1 MADLRHE
8 PWFRLDPVLGDDGA
22 LRGQRVTVG
31 LGGGRVTNTL
41 DLPPESFAAG
51 PFGRVILVGSD
62 DGSISRVQAF
72 DVANA
77 CTWAIAEERAVI
89 RRATVDPAGSGVY
102 ETRVD
107 RASRAD
113 LGVWLRPLDGSAAAR
128 RILPPL
134 PADDRFGRT
143 FSTEF
148 AWDVAG
154 ERLAV
159 QSCGEV
165 ACRTRLIAPEGG
177 PTVTLDVPD
186 LGGLLGFDGDRVV
199 TYGACRGT
207 PCPILSTDLATGVR
221 TVLEA
226 EGGPAVVLATPD
238 GVRLVHEVRTGAGR
252 GLRSVAL
259 DGAAG
264 TDLGPL
270 PDDLGLHPSPV
281 QAGSAT
287 RLPSGWVLL
296 APDGRLPTDDISP
309 RPQLRHI
316 PDGVTVPL
324 DEAAR

>member
-1 MADLRHE
+1 M
-8 PWFRLDPVLGDDGA
+8 DPVLGDDGD
-22 LRGQRVTVG
+22 LRGQRLTVG
-31 LGGGRVTNTL
+31 LGGGRVAKTL

-72 DVANA
+72 DVANGCA
-77 CTWAIAEERAVI
+77 WAIADERAVI
-89 RRATVDPAGSGVY
+89 RRATVDPAGSGIY

-113 LGVWLRPLDGSAAAR
+113 LGVWLRPLDGSGPAR

-148 AWDVAG
+148 TWDVAG

-165 ACRTRLIAPEGG
+165 ACRTRLIARQGG
-177 PTVTLDVPD
+177 PTVTLDDPD
-186 LGGLLGFDGDRVV
+186 LGVLIGFDGHQVV
-199 TYGACRGT
+199 TYDACRGT
-207 PCPILSTDLATGVR
+207 PCPIVSTDLESGTR

-226 EGGPAVVLATPD
+226 DGGPAIVLGTQD
-238 GVRLVHEVRTGAGR
+238 GARLVHETWDGTSR
-252 GLRSVAL
+252 GLYSVAL
-259 DGAAG
+259 DGAARA
-264 TDLGPL
+264 DLGSL
-270 PDDLGLHPSPV
+270 PERLGLHPSAI

-287 RLPSGWVLL
+287 RLPLGWILL
-296 APDGRLPTDDISP
+296 APEGRLPADHTSP
-309 RPQLRHI
+309 RPQLRHV
-316 PDGVTVPL
+316 PDGMTVPL
-324 DEAAR
+324 DEATR